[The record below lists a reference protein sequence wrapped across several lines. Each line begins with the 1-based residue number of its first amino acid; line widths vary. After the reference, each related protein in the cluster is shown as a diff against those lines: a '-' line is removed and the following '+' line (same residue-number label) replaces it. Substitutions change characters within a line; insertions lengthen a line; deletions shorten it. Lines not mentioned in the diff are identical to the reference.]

1 MHSRTTHLMREA
13 WLFFVWEPSRGKNR
27 SVICLASDKRS
38 SGGFGRGR
46 NPEACWS
53 GKGEERVRSFGGES
67 SRNGHS
73 SDLED
78 GAAPRRCHVS
88 VRRRD
93 ADPPPH
99 NHDRSLALDLPDFTF
114 RHRGW
119 TLLSHRSDHLVE
131 CGKCGD
137 GVGQL
142 HGGYSCRILCI
153 VVRTLC
159 RLFSSLQKPGERY

>member
-1 MHSRTTHLMREA
+1 MWEA
-13 WLFFVWEPSRGKNR
+13 WFFFVWEPSRGKNR
-27 SVICLASDKRS
+27 LVICLASDKRS
-38 SGGFGRGR
+38 SGEFDRGR
-46 NPEACWS
+46 NREACWS
-53 GKGEERVRSFGGES
+53 EKGEERAKSFGGEA

-88 VRRRD
+88 VRRRN
-93 ADPPPH
+93 ADPPPQ
-99 NHDRSLALDLPDFTF
+99 NQSNGGGLAVDLPDFTF

-119 TLLSHRSDHLVE
+119 TLLSHRSDHLVKR
-131 CGKCGD
+131 GKCGD

-142 HGGYSCRILCI
+142 HGGYSCRILCF

-159 RLFSSLQKPGERY
+159 RLFSNLQKPGERY

>member
-1 MHSRTTHLMREA
+1 M
-13 WLFFVWEPSRGKNR
+13 
-27 SVICLASDKRS
+27 VICLASDKRS
-38 SGGFGRGR
+38 SGEFDRGR
-46 NPEACWS
+46 TREACWS
-53 GKGEERVRSFGGES
+53 EKGEERVKSFGGES

-88 VRRRD
+88 VRRRN
-93 ADPPPH
+93 ADTPPQ
-99 NHDRSLALDLPDFTF
+99 NQNQSYDCGLAVDLPDFTL

-119 TLLSHRSDHLVE
+119 TLLSHRPNHLVK

-153 VVRTLC
+153 VVRTLY